1 MLESCFESMLSEM
14 PVSDEHHTRSRSL
27 WPGLLLAG
35 FVVLVAAVVI
45 ASGRGGTSEASDQD
59 KYHLPVIDAMVAQW
73 PLIEISDYPSATSP
87 GYHAL
92 LAGVRV
98 ALGESAGPYAV
109 RAVSALFG
117 ALVPFA
123 CFLVASRYTPSWRAG
138 ALAAPLAASSYILGG
153 SMYLTTD
160 NLAYL
165 FVLLTLA
172 LAMRP
177 LSPAR
182 GALAGAGAVC
192 AVAVR
197 QIHLWTIAP
206 LGMAGLL
213 AAPLAPRLFPRLA
226 DDKKPCW
233 RATAAA
239 WAGCLAACALLG
251 TFVALWGGLTP
262 PAAAATKHAEGF
274 NTASYALALALAGI
288 FAPVLGGFEALRA
301 WGDGGKK
308 WILGGGAIGL
318 LIGVA
323 FPTSFEL
330 RHRAYG
336 WLWKLVEKTPDVS
349 ERSLL
354 MAGLAAVGGAT
365 LAGIACRAV
374 RNGRGRETFILA
386 IGGAGWLAAQSAN
399 SMAWQRY
406 FEPMVLILSAW
417 LVALAWSGAKTSWER
432 LWAYG
437 GGALLALAQLALSAA
452 TLGRE
457 VLGADAVNF

>member
-1 MLESCFESMLSEM
+1 M
-14 PVSDEHHTRSRSL
+14 TRGDRQRTRIRGL
-27 WPGLLLAG
+27 WPGALLGAFVLA
-35 FVVLVAAVVI
+35 LAAIVI
-45 ASGRGGTSEASDQD
+45 ASGRAGTSEASDQD
-59 KYHLPVIDAMVAQW
+59 KYHLPVIDAMVEQW
-73 PLIEISDYPSATSP
+73 PAIDVVDYSSATTP

-92 LAGVRV
+92 MAGVRV
-98 ALGESAGPYAV
+98 AIAGDAGAYAV
-109 RAVSALFG
+109 RALSAIFG

-123 CFLVASRYTPSWRAG
+123 CVLVATRYTPSWRAFC
-138 ALAAPLAASSYILGG
+138 LAAPLAGNSYILGG

-182 GALAGAGAVC
+182 ASLAGAGAVLV
-192 AVAVR
+192 VAVR

-206 LGMAGLL
+206 LGIAGLL
-213 AAPLAPRLFPRLA
+213 ASPLAPRLLPRLA
-226 DDKKPCW
+226 DEKKPCW

-239 WAGCLAACALLG
+239 WLGCLAACALLA

-262 PAAAATKHAEGF
+262 PAAAATKHDAGL
-274 NTASYALALALAGI
+274 NPASYALALALAGVV
-288 FAPVLGGFEALRA
+288 APLLGGYEALRA
-301 WGDGGKK
+301 WRDGGKR
-308 WILGGGAIGL
+308 WILGGGALGL
-318 LIGVA
+318 LAGLSV
-323 FPTSFEL
+323 PTSFEL

-336 WLWKLVEKTPDVS
+336 WMWKLVEKTPDVS

-354 MAGLAAVGGAT
+354 LAGLAMIGGAT
-365 LAGIACRAV
+365 LAGIAQRAV
-374 RNGRGRETFILA
+374 RSGRAREAYILSV
-386 IGGAGWLAAQSAN
+386 GAASWLVAQSVN

-406 FEPMVLILSAW
+406 FEPMVLILTAW
-417 LVALAWSGAKTSWER
+417 LVALAWSGARNSTER

-437 GGALLALAQLALSAA
+437 GGAVLALAQLALSAA

-457 VLGADAVNF
+457 VLGAEAVNF